1 MVDLG
6 QVKWRKLLGF
16 AIVVIVAAIVG
27 YVLPSPM
34 WANSPGRVLVRVA
47 IIAAGFGIL
56 PVVYRIWSPSG
67 RGRISTR
74 RWVVLFALLVV
85 MLLALGLLGPKLFSW
100 LWGEPLRW
108 HNFFGHSFRFRKG
121 VLASPSRRRGLGK
134 GAAFES
140 LSPAAL

>member
-1 MVDLG
+1 MADLR
-6 QVKWRKLLGF
+6 QATWLKYL
-16 AIVVIVAAIVG
+16 VVLIVAVIAG

-34 WANSPGRVLVRVA
+34 WANTPGRVLVRVA

-100 LWGEPLRW
+100 LEDVGLGGVIGRLVEAGAGWLLPLA
-108 HNFFGHSFRFRKG
+108 FLAVFLAF
-121 VLASPSRRRGLGK
+121 VLLKFRRRR
-134 GAAFES
+134 
-140 LSPAAL
+140 PP

>member
-56 PVVYRIWSPSG
+56 PVVYRIWPPSG
-67 RGRISTR
+67 RGHMSTR
-74 RWVVLFALLVV
+74 RWVVFFALLVV
-85 MLLALGLLGPKLFSW
+85 AMLALGFFGSNLISW
-100 LWGEPLRW
+100 LDQAGFGGAFEAWGGWLLPLV
-108 HNFFGHSFRFRKG
+108 FLAVFLAF
-121 VLASPSRRRGLGK
+121 VLLRRRR
-134 GAAFES
+134 A
-140 LSPAAL
+140 P

>member
-100 LWGEPLRW
+100 LEDVGLGGVIGRLVEAGGGWLVPLV
-108 HNFFGHSFRFRKG
+108 FLAVFLAF
-121 VLASPSRRRGLGK
+121 VLLRRRR
-134 GAAFES
+134 
-140 LSPAAL
+140 PP